1 MLQIP
6 ISWKQYD
13 PYSRPPRPLGLGP
26 RLVRDSDLELKKAER
41 RGGSSWVTAGIPRSL
56 PLVGE
61 GGKERAEVGGWG
73 WQSSEGGRVGG
84 VGGSQVCG
92 RLPVILADPHSFRG
106 FWRTTKTMGRPP
118 RIRLFLDLNSP
129 ASSLNAWTDGDW
141 WRSKIQVA
149 KYNSCRSYAGGCT
162 L

>member
-13 PYSRPPRPLGLGP
+13 PYSRPPWPLGLGP

-61 GGKERAEVGGWG
+61 GGKGRAEVGGWG
-73 WQSSEGGRVGG
+73 RQSSEGGGVGG
-84 VGGSQVCG
+84 VGGALRYVEGC
-92 RLPVILADPHSFRG
+92 L
-106 FWRTTKTMGRPP
+106 
-118 RIRLFLDLNSP
+118 
-129 ASSLNAWTDGDW
+129 SSWQ
-141 WRSKIQVA
+141 IHIP
-149 KYNSCRSYAGGCT
+149 AGGFDEQQRQRAGPLACVFSWI
-162 L
+162 

>member
-56 PLVGE
+56 PVAGE
-61 GGKERAEVGGWG
+61 GRGVRDGQRWAVGGDRAQGGGGWG
-73 WQSSEGGRVGG
+73 GGI
-84 VGGSQVCG
+84 QVCG
-92 RLPVILADPHSFRG
+92 RQPVILADPHSCRG
-106 FWRTTKTMGRPP
+106 FDEQQRQRAG
-118 RIRLFLDLNSP
+118 
-129 ASSLNAWTDGDW
+129 SLAYVLPGF
-141 WRSKIQVA
+141 K
-149 KYNSCRSYAGGCT
+149 
-162 L
+162 